1 MTQIATP
8 TPDTVLSRVP
18 GPTYR
23 SLTLLE
29 AIEFIDRL
37 QENVSQAV
45 VVKPPTL
52 KLILTAILGRGHLLL
67 EDVPG
72 VGKTLVAKALARSI
86 SASFKRVQCTP
97 DLLPSDI
104 TGASIYNQKE
114 QRFIFVP
121 GPLFAQFVLV
131 DEINRAT
138 PRTQSSLLESMAERQ
153 VTVDGQRYTL
163 EEPFFLIA
171 TQNPVETAGTF
182 PLPEAQLDRFLISLS
197 LGYPQFEDEVLI
209 LEREEQEDP
218 LTNLEAV
225 LSPGDVLALQ
235 ELVKNVGVVRPL
247 KEYIVNL
254 LTATRHHPDVL
265 LGVSPR
271 GGVALQRA
279 AQAMALLN
287 HRDFVTPDDIK
298 TVARAVLGHRL
309 ITHERSTELAHSI
322 VDAVLN
328 SVPVPVQPPGKAASA
343 TLRHLSSRL
352 DNEN

>member
-1 MTQIATP
+1 MTHYP
-8 TPDTVLSRVP
+8 TPKTLNKISTDTRQQP
-18 GPTYR
+18 HQG
-23 SLTLLE
+23 LTIAQAAQL
-29 AIEFIDRL
+29 IERL
-37 QENVSQAV
+37 QENVSRAA
-45 VVKPPTL
+45 VVKPEIL
-52 KLILTAILGRGHLLL
+52 SLILATILGRGHLLL

-72 VGKTLVAKALARSI
+72 IGKTLVAKALARSI
-86 SASFKRVQCTP
+86 SACFKRVQCTP

-153 VTVDGQRYTL
+153 VTVDGQQYKL

-171 TQNPVETAGTF
+171 TQNPIETAGTF

-209 LEREEQEDP
+209 LEREEHEEP
-218 LTNLEAV
+218 LNKIKPV
-225 LSPGDVLALQ
+225 LSSEHIVALQ
-235 ELVKNVGVVRPL
+235 DLVQQVDVARPL
-247 KEYIVNL
+247 KEYMVKL
-254 LTATRHHPDVL
+254 LIATRHHPDVL
-265 LGVSPR
+265 LGCSPR
-271 GGVALQRA
+271 GGVSLQRA

-298 TVARAVLGHRL
+298 AVAKGVLSHRM
-309 ITHERSTELAHSI
+309 ITHERSSELTQSI
-322 VDAVLN
+322 VDAILKT
-328 SVPVPVQPPGKAASA
+328 VPVPVG
-343 TLRHLSSRL
+343 
-352 DNEN
+352 

>member
-1 MTQIATP
+1 MA
-8 TPDTVLSRVP
+8 
-18 GPTYR
+18 
-23 SLTLLE
+23 
-29 AIEFIDRL
+29 AIDRL
-37 QENVSQAV
+37 QDNVTQAA
-45 VVKPPTL
+45 VVKPQTL
-52 KLILTAILGRGHLLL
+52 QLILTAILGRGHLLL

-153 VTVDGQRYTL
+153 VTVDGQRYPL

-182 PLPEAQLDRFLISLS
+182 PLPEAQLDRFLVSLS

-218 LTNLEAV
+218 LDNIQAV

-254 LTATRHHPDVL
+254 LTATRSHPDVL

-279 AQAMALLN
+279 AQAMALLH

-298 TVARAVLGHRL
+298 TVAKAVLSHRL
-309 ITHERSTELAHSI
+309 ITPERSTELAHRI
-322 VDAVLN
+322 VDSVLT
-328 SVPVPVQPPGKAASA
+328 SVPVPVQPPSAKAASS
-343 TLRHLSSRL
+343 TLRKLSSRL
-352 DNEN
+352 DGQD

>member
-1 MTQIATP
+1 MTTP
-8 TPDTVLSRVP
+8 SAP
-18 GPTYR
+18 R
-23 SLTLLE
+23 SLIKPIADPAPKRTNL
-29 AIEFIDRL
+29 AKIVGAIDRL
-37 QENVSQAV
+37 QANINQAAV
-45 VVKPPTL
+45 VNPQTL
-52 KLILTAILGRGHLLL
+52 KLILTALLGRGHLLL

-104 TGASIYNQKE
+104 TGTSIYNQRE
-114 QRFIFVP
+114 QQFVFVP

-131 DEINRAT
+131 DELNRAT

-153 VTVDGQRYTL
+153 ITIDGQRYPL

-197 LGYPQFEDEVLI
+197 LGYPKFEDEVLI

-218 LTNLEAV
+218 LTQIEAV
-225 LSPGDVLALQ
+225 LSPADVLALQ
-235 ELVKNVGVVRPL
+235 ELVKNVSVIRPL
-247 KEYIVNL
+247 KEYIVRL
-254 LTATRHHPDVL
+254 LTTTRNHPDVL

-271 GGVALQRA
+271 GGVSLQRA

-287 HRDFVTPDDIK
+287 HRSYVTPDDIK
-298 TVARAVLGHRL
+298 AVAKAVLAHRL
-309 ITHERSTELAHSI
+309 ITHERSSESAHAI
-322 VDAVLN
+322 VEAVLT
-328 SVPVPVQPPGKAASA
+328 SVPVP
-343 TLRHLSSRL
+343 L
-352 DNEN
+352 

>member
-1 MTQIATP
+1 MTQTAPQTLNRVSPVSPNP
-8 TPDTVLSRVP
+8 TFKN
-18 GPTYR
+18 
-23 SLTLLE
+23 LTLSE
-29 AIEFIDRL
+29 AVAAIDRL
-37 QENVSQAV
+37 QDNVTQAA
-45 VVKPPTL
+45 VVKPQTL
-52 KLILTAILGRGHLLL
+52 QLILTAILGRGHLLL

-153 VTVDGQRYTL
+153 VTVDGQRYPL

-182 PLPEAQLDRFLISLS
+182 PLPEAQLDRFLVSLS

-209 LEREEQEDP
+209 LEREEQADP
-218 LTNLEAV
+218 LDNIEAV

-254 LTATRHHPDVL
+254 LTATRSHPEVL

-279 AQAMALLN
+279 AQAMALLH

-298 TVARAVLGHRL
+298 AVAKAVLSHRL
-309 ITHERSTELAHSI
+309 ITPERSTELAHRI
-322 VDAVLN
+322 VDSVLT
-328 SVPVPVQPPGKAASA
+328 STPVPVQPPAQAVTS
-343 TLRHLSSRL
+343 TLKRLSNRL
-352 DNEN
+352 DP

>member
-1 MTQIATP
+1 MTQTGPQTLKRVAPVSP
-8 TPDTVLSRVP
+8 TFK
-18 GPTYR
+18 
-23 SLTLLE
+23 SLTLNE
-29 AIEFIDRL
+29 AMAAIDRL
-37 QENVSQAV
+37 QDNVTQAA
-45 VVKPPTL
+45 VVKPQTL
-52 KLILTAILGRGHLLL
+52 QLILTAILGRGHLLL

-153 VTVDGQRYTL
+153 VTVDGQRYPL

-182 PLPEAQLDRFLISLS
+182 PLPEAQLDRFLVSLS

-218 LTNLEAV
+218 LDNIQAV

-254 LTATRHHPDVL
+254 LTATRSHPDVL

-279 AQAMALLN
+279 AQAMALLH

-298 TVARAVLGHRL
+298 AVAKAVLSHRL
-309 ITHERSTELAHSI
+309 ITPERSTELAHRI
-322 VDAVLN
+322 VDSVLT
-328 SVPVPVQPPGKAASA
+328 SVPVPVQPPAKAASS
-343 TLRHLSSRL
+343 TLRKLSSRL
-352 DNEN
+352 DGQD